1 MQIFKLKHTKNKL
14 VRFKKFEL
22 NKIMSIYSEK
32 ISIGEWKDYSICFQ
46 SNYALFC
53 IHKSFNLHPSF
64 QIMKKNNK
72 GINYYLSSNNQL
84 IIKSNS
90 LNKVLSYFNKP
101 ILKLVR

>member
-1 MQIFKLKHTKNKL
+1 MQIFKLKLTNNKL

-32 ISIGEWKDYSICFQ
+32 ISIGEWKDYSICFR

-53 IHKSFNLHPSF
+53 IHKSFNLNPSF

-72 GINYYLSSNNQL
+72 GISYYLSSGNKL
-84 IIKSNS
+84 LIKSNS

-101 ILKLVR
+101 SLKLVR